1 VKGKI
6 EEKTSAAIQPFVEGQ
21 ASNREDEEMEASA
34 APLLDH
40 LIELRQRLIKALI
53 GFFAA
58 FVVCFIVKG
67 YILDALLIPYRWAV
81 KFSGDNPDQISLQS
95 TEILETFLTQLKIAA
110 FGAVIIAFPY
120 IALHLYR
127 FIAPGL
133 YRNERMAFLPFLVAS
148 PLLFLVGGAFV
159 YYVVAPLVFWF
170 GLTQQVLPGGA
181 IVKLVPK
188 ISDYLNFLMSLMLI
202 FGLVF
207 QLPVVTSLM
216 VRVGL
221 LSAEW
226 LASKRRWAVLASFV
240 VAAMVTP
247 SEIFSMLGLALPTIL
262 LYELSIVLARLIERK
277 KRRTRN
283 ELTHA

>member
-1 VKGKI
+1 LSGKDVTKELVSAHAQSG
-6 EEKTSAAIQPFVEGQ
+6 EE
-21 ASNREDEEMEASA
+21 EEMEASA

-67 YILDALLIPYRWAV
+67 YILDALLVPYRWAV
-81 KFSGDNPDQISLQS
+81 AFSGDNPEQISLQS
-95 TEILETFLTQLKIAA
+95 TEILETFITQLKIAA

-133 YRNERMAFLPFLVAS
+133 YRNERMAFLPFLIAS

-226 LASKRRWAVLASFV
+226 LAAKRRWAILASFV

-277 KRRTRN
+277 KTKKEN

>member
-1 VKGKI
+1 LSGKNLSKELQAAPARI
-6 EEKTSAAIQPFVEGQ
+6 NEE
-21 ASNREDEEMEASA
+21 EEMEASA

-58 FVVCFIVKG
+58 FVVCFIIKG
-67 YILDALLIPYRWAV
+67 YILNALLIPYRWAV
-81 KFSGDNPDQISLQS
+81 KFSGDNPDQINLQS
-95 TEILETFLTQLKIAA
+95 TEILETFITQLKIAA

-148 PLLFLVGGAFV
+148 PLLFLIGGAFV
-159 YYVVAPLVFWF
+159 YYIVAPLVFWF

-181 IVKLVPK
+181 IVKLIPK

-207 QLPVVTSLM
+207 QLPVITSLM

-221 LSAEW
+221 LSAVW
-226 LASKRRWAVLASFV
+226 LASKRRWAILASFI

-277 KRRTRN
+277 KNTYGK
-283 ELTHA
+283 

>member
-1 VKGKI
+1 LSGKDRQELVAAHAQSW
-6 EEKTSAAIQPFVEGQ
+6 EE
-21 ASNREDEEMEASA
+21 EEMEASA

-40 LIELRQRLIKALI
+40 LIELRQRLIKILV
-53 GFFAA
+53 GFLAA
-58 FVVCFIVKG
+58 FVICFIVKG
-67 YILDALLIPYRWAV
+67 YILDELLVPYRWAV
-81 KFSGDNPDQISLQS
+81 EFSGDNPGQINLQS

-133 YRNERMAFLPFLVAS
+133 YRNERMAFLPFLIAS

-170 GLTQQVLPGGA
+170 GLTQQVLPGGG

-188 ISDYLNFLMSLMLI
+188 ISEYLNFLMSLMLI

-221 LSAEW
+221 LSSEW
-226 LASKRRWAVLASFV
+226 LASKRRWAVVASFV

-262 LYELSIVLARLIERK
+262 LYELSIVLARLIEK
-277 KRRTRN
+277 KKMNKEN

>member
-1 VKGKI
+1 LSGKDVTKELVSAHAQSG
-6 EEKTSAAIQPFVEGQ
+6 EE
-21 ASNREDEEMEASA
+21 EEMEASA

-58 FVVCFIVKG
+58 FVICFIVKG
-67 YILDALLIPYRWAV
+67 YILDVLLDPYRWAV
-81 KFSGDNPDQISLQS
+81 AFSGDNPAQISLQS
-95 TEILETFLTQLKIAA
+95 TEILETFITQLKIAA
-110 FGAVIIAFPY
+110 FGAVVIAFPY

-133 YRNERMAFLPFLVAS
+133 YRNERMAFLPFLIAS

-170 GLTQQVLPGGA
+170 GLTQQVLQGGA

-188 ISDYLNFLMSLMLI
+188 ISEYLNFLMSLMLI

-226 LASKRRWAVLASFV
+226 LAAKRRWAVLAR
-240 VAAMVTP
+240 
-247 SEIFSMLGLALPTIL
+247 LAQTFAVIL
-262 LYELSIVLARLIERK
+262 LG
-277 KRRTRN
+277 
-283 ELTHA
+283 